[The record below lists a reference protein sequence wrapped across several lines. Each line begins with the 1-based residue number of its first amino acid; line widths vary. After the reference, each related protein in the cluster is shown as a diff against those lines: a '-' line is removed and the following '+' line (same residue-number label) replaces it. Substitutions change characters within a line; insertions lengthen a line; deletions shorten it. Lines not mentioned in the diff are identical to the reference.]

1 MSGFFLFR
9 RNQSVPLQSRRR
21 DLCLIAGAF
30 ALALLVAAEPLFAS
44 EPSPASPRADETGKP
59 VFTIG
64 VEETLDP
71 WFFVQTFAPTM
82 EHLRKSLPDTTIQT
96 ELMSQ
101 NALLDAA
108 DERRI
113 DALISTSG
121 LYAFARNEVG
131 AQHVATRR
139 QPLATNP
146 ARATGAVILVRSES
160 GYRSIGDLRGKSVVA
175 MDEGSFDGWHV
186 ALGEL
191 LHYTDD
197 PEHFFSETKFTHYTT
212 PAPVSLLLAGDAD
225 AAVVKM
231 CDLERYLQTRT
242 LSEAS
247 LSRVRVLSPKVRES
261 DEARCLR
268 STDVYPELVF
278 STLSH
283 ADPEIVERVARALL
297 FMPEKDGDWHWGLS
311 NSFGSVDKLY
321 RSLKIGP
328 YEYLRQT
335 GWRYWLETYRQYLF
349 IVAGVILFVLIH
361 IVRTNRLVT
370 LRTAQL
376 RETLA
381 AKERAEEE
389 AGIAREKLARHDRL
403 TIIAS
408 MSNMIVHE
416 LTQPI
421 TSLFNYT
428 ASLRLYV
435 RDQRDDALDELCRRI
450 DKQARRIS
458 DIVQSVRL
466 YARGERA
473 VHTEIDLVEAV
484 RRAVSTF
491 RSSTAARGVTLHES
505 WPKGSLHLLGS
516 ALEMELLAL
525 NLLKNAA
532 AAAKKNR
539 EETSPVVSISLAKA
553 DAGVVLTVED
563 NGPALSEEAFRALSE
578 PTSGIGRESD
588 EATDGEGTGAGLGL
602 GLNLCRSIVE
612 HHGLRMSFEK
622 RSPQGVVAVVEFPQE
637 VLK

>member
-1 MSGFFLFR
+1 MS
-9 RNQSVPLQSRRR
+9 
-21 DLCLIAGAF
+21 
-30 ALALLVAAEPLFAS
+30 
-44 EPSPASPRADETGKP
+44 
-59 VFTIG
+59 
-64 VEETLDP
+64 
-71 WFFVQTFAPTM
+71 
-82 EHLRKSLPDTTIQT
+82 H
-96 ELMSQ
+96 
-101 NALLDAA
+101 
-108 DERRI
+108 
-113 DALISTSG
+113 
-121 LYAFARNEVG
+121 
-131 AQHVATRR
+131 
-139 QPLATNP
+139 
-146 ARATGAVILVRSES
+146 
-160 GYRSIGDLRGKSVVA
+160 
-175 MDEGSFDGWHV
+175 
-186 ALGEL
+186 
-191 LHYTDD
+191 
-197 PEHFFSETKFTHYTT
+197 
-212 PAPVSLLLAGDAD
+212 
-225 AAVVKM
+225 
-231 CDLERYLQTRT
+231 
-242 LSEAS
+242 
-247 LSRVRVLSPKVRES
+247 VRVLSPKTRES

-335 GWRYWLETYRQYLF
+335 GWRYWIETYREYLF
-349 IVAGVILFVLIH
+349 LAAGLILLVLMH
-361 IVRTNRLVT
+361 IVRTNRLVA

-381 AKERAEEE
+381 AKERAEEA

-435 RDQRDDALDELCRRI
+435 RDQRDEALDELCRRI
-450 DKQARRIS
+450 DRQARRIS

-466 YARGERA
+466 YARGERV
-473 VHTEIDLVEAV
+473 VHTDIDLVEAV

-491 RSSTAARGVTLHES
+491 RSSTAARGVTLQET
-505 WPKGSLHLLGS
+505 WPEGSLLLLGS

-539 EETSPVVSISLAKA
+539 GGPSPVVSICLAKTG
-553 DAGVVLTVED
+553 AGVLLTVED
-563 NGPALSEEAFRALSE
+563 NGPELSEDEFRALSE
-578 PTSGIGRESD
+578 PTSAIGRESD
-588 EATDGEGTGAGLGL
+588 EEKGDGQAGAGLGL

-612 HHGLRMSFEK
+612 HHGLRMSFER

>member
-1 MSGFFLFR
+1 MIGFLF
-9 RNQSVPLQSRRR
+9 SCR
-21 DLCLIAGAF
+21 DRTIPPYREGRSFRSKAGAF
-30 ALALLVAAEPLFAS
+30 AFALLIAAGPIFAS
-44 EPSPASPRADETGKP
+44 QPSPASLRAGEAEKP

-82 EHLRKSLPDTTIQT
+82 EHLRKSLPDTTIRT

-108 DERRI
+108 EERRI

-146 ARATGAVILVRSES
+146 ARATGAVFLVRSES
-160 GYRSIGDLRGKSVVA
+160 KYRSIGDLRGKSVVA
-175 MDEGSFDGWHV
+175 TDEGSFDGWHV

-212 PAPVSLLLAGDAD
+212 PAPVSLLLAGDAE

-247 LSRVRVLSPKVRES
+247 LSHVRVLSPKTRES

-297 FMPEKDGDWHWGLS
+297 FLPEKDGDWHWGLS

-335 GWRYWLETYRQYLF
+335 GWRYWIETYREYLF
-349 IVAGVILFVLIH
+349 LAAGLILLVLMH
-361 IVRTNRLVT
+361 IVRTNRLVA

-381 AKERAEEE
+381 AKERAEEA

-435 RDQRDDALDELCRRI
+435 RDQRDEALDELCRRI
-450 DKQARRIS
+450 DRQARRIS

-466 YARGERA
+466 YARGERV
-473 VHTEIDLVEAV
+473 VHTDIDLVEAV

-491 RSSTAARGVTLHES
+491 RSSTAARGVTLQET
-505 WPKGSLHLLGS
+505 WPEGSLLLLGS

-539 EETSPVVSISLAKA
+539 GGPSPVVSICLAKTG
-553 DAGVVLTVED
+553 AGVLLTVED
-563 NGPALSEEAFRALSE
+563 NGPELSEDEFRALSE
-578 PTSGIGRESD
+578 PTSAIGRESD
-588 EATDGEGTGAGLGL
+588 EEKGDGQAGAGLGL

-612 HHGLRMSFEK
+612 HHGLRMSFER

>member
-1 MSGFFLFR
+1 MSGFFLFHR
-9 RNQSVPLQSRRR
+9 DQSVPPQSRRSDIR
-21 DLCLIAGAF
+21 TSADAF
-30 ALALLVAAEPLFAS
+30 ALALLITAGPLFAS
-44 EPSPASPRADETGKP
+44 DPSSASIRGDEAEKP

-82 EHLRKSLPDTTIQT
+82 EHLRKALPDAVLKTK
-96 ELMSQ
+96 LMSQ
-101 NALLDAA
+101 NGLLDAA
-108 DERRI
+108 KERQI

-139 QPLATNP
+139 QPLASNP
-146 ARATGAVILVRSES
+146 ARATGAVFLVRSES

-175 MDEGSFDGWHV
+175 TDEGSFDGWHV

-191 LHYTDD
+191 LRYTDD
-197 PEHFFSETKFTHYTT
+197 PEHFFSEMKFTHYTT
-212 PAPVSLLLAGDAD
+212 PAPVSLLLAGDAE

-231 CDLERYLQTRT
+231 CDVERHLQTRS
-242 LSEAS
+242 LSENS
-247 LSRVRVLSPKVRES
+247 LSRLRVLGPKTRQS

-283 ADPEIVERVARALL
+283 ADPQIVERVARALL
-297 FMPEKDGDWHWGLS
+297 FMPEMDGDWHWGLS

-335 GWRYWLETYRQYLF
+335 GLRYWLETYRQYLF
-349 IVAGVILFVLIH
+349 IVVGVILFVLIH

-450 DKQARRIS
+450 DRQARRIS
-458 DIVQSVRL
+458 EIVQSVRL

-491 RSSTAARGVTLHES
+491 RSSTAARGVTLHET
-505 WPKGSLHLLGS
+505 WPEGSLLLLGS
-516 ALEMELLAL
+516 TLEMELLAL

-532 AAAKKNR
+532 AATKKNR
-539 EETSPVVSISLAKA
+539 GSTYFVVSICLAKT
-553 DAGVVLTVED
+553 DVGGVLTVED
-563 NGPALSEEAFRALSE
+563 NGPALSEDEFKALSE
-578 PTSGIGRESD
+578 PTSGIGRGSD
-588 EATDGEGTGAGLGL
+588 DATAGEDTGAGLGL

-612 HHGLRMSFEK
+612 HHGLRMSFRK
-622 RSPQGVVAVVEFPQE
+622 CSPQGVVAVVEFPQE

>member
-9 RNQSVPLQSRRR
+9 RNQSVPLLSRRFDVR
-21 DLCLIAGAF
+21 LIAGAF
-30 ALALLVAAEPLFAS
+30 ALALLFAAGPLFAS
-44 EPSPASPRADETGKP
+44 VPTPASPRADETEKP
-59 VFTIG
+59 IFTIG

-82 EHLRKSLPDTTIQT
+82 EHLRKSLPNTTIRT

-101 NALLDAA
+101 NGLLDAA
-108 DERRI
+108 QERGI

-160 GYRSIGDLRGKSVVA
+160 KYRSIGDLRGKSVVA
-175 MDEGSFDGWHV
+175 TDEGSFDGWHV

-231 CDLERYLQTRT
+231 CDLERYLRT
-242 LSEAS
+242 HTYSEHS
-247 LSRVRVLSPKVRES
+247 LRNVRVLSPKVRET

-283 ADPEIVERVARALL
+283 ADPGIVERVARALL

-389 AGIAREKLARHDRL
+389 AGIAREKLARHGRL

-491 RSSTAARGVTLHES
+491 RSSTAARGVTLHET
-505 WPKGSLHLLGS
+505 WPEGSLFLLGS

-539 EETSPVVSISLAKA
+539 GGTSPVVSICLAKTGE
-553 DAGVVLTVED
+553 GVVLTVED
-563 NGPALSEEAFRALSE
+563 NGPELSEDEFRALSE

-588 EATDGEGTGAGLGL
+588 EAAEGEGAGAGLGL

>member
-1 MSGFFLFR
+1 M
-9 RNQSVPLQSRRR
+9 
-21 DLCLIAGAF
+21 
-30 ALALLVAAEPLFAS
+30 
-44 EPSPASPRADETGKP
+44 P

-82 EHLRKSLPDTTIQT
+82 EHLRKSLPDTTIRT

-108 DERRI
+108 DKRRI

-139 QPLATNP
+139 QTLATNP
-146 ARATGAVILVRSES
+146 ARATGAVFLVRSES
-160 GYRSIGDLRGKSVVA
+160 GYRTIGDLRGKSVVA
-175 MDEGSFDGWHV
+175 TDEGSFDGWHV

-231 CDLERYLQTRT
+231 CDLERYLRTRT
-242 LSEAS
+242 YSEHS
-247 LSRVRVLSPKVRES
+247 LRNVRVLSPKVRES

-335 GWRYWLETYRQYLF
+335 GWRYWVETYRQYLF
-349 IVAGVILFVLIH
+349 VVAGVILFVLIH

-381 AKERAEEE
+381 AKERAE
-389 AGIAREKLARHDRL
+389 GVAREKLARHDRL

-450 DKQARRIS
+450 DRQARRIS

-466 YARGERA
+466 YARGERV
-473 VHTEIDLVEAV
+473 VHTDIDLVEAV
-484 RRAVSTF
+484 RRAVLTF
-491 RSSTAARGVTLHES
+491 RSSTAARGVTLQET
-505 WPKGSLHLLGS
+505 WPEGSLLLLGS

-539 EETSPVVSISLAKA
+539 GGPSPVVSICLAKTG
-553 DAGVVLTVED
+553 AGVLLTVED
-563 NGPALSEEAFRALSE
+563 NGPELSEDEFRALSE

-588 EATDGEGTGAGLGL
+588 EASEGEGAGAGLGL

-612 HHGLRMSFEK
+612 HHGLRMSFRR

>member
-1 MSGFFLFR
+1 MIPPHREGHSFR
-9 RNQSVPLQSRRR
+9 SKL
-21 DLCLIAGAF
+21 GAF
-30 ALALLVAAEPLFAS
+30 ALALLTGTCSLFAS
-44 EPSPASPRADETGKP
+44 VPTPASLRADETEKP

-82 EHLRKSLPDTTIQT
+82 EHLRKSLPDTTIRT

-108 DERRI
+108 EERRI

-146 ARATGAVILVRSES
+146 ARATGAVFLVRSES
-160 GYRSIGDLRGKSVVA
+160 GYKTIGDLRGKSVVA
-175 MDEGSFDGWHV
+175 TDEGSFDGWHV

-212 PAPVSLLLAGDAD
+212 PAPVSLLLAGDVD

-231 CDLERYLQTRT
+231 CDLERYLRTRT
-242 LSEAS
+242 YSEHS
-247 LSRVRVLSPKVRES
+247 LRNVRVLSPKVRES

-283 ADPEIVERVARALL
+283 ADPGIVERVARALL

-321 RSLKIGP
+321 RSLQIGP

-335 GWRYWLETYRQYLF
+335 GWRYWVETYRQYLF
-349 IVAGVILFVLIH
+349 VVAGVILFVLIH

-491 RSSTAARGVTLHES
+491 RSSTAARGMTLHKS

-532 AAAKKNR
+532 AATKKNR
-539 EETSPVVSISLAKA
+539 ESASPVVSIALAKT

-578 PTSGIGRESD
+578 PTSGIGRESN
-588 EATDGEGTGAGLGL
+588 EEKEDGQAGAGLGL

-612 HHGLRMSFEK
+612 HHGLRMSFER
-622 RSPQGVVAVVEFPQE
+622 RSPHGVVAVVEFPQE

>member
-30 ALALLVAAEPLFAS
+30 ALALLVDAEPLFAS
-44 EPSPASPRADETGKP
+44 EPSPALPRADETGKP

-146 ARATGAVILVRSES
+146 ARATGAVFLVRTESE
-160 GYRSIGDLRGKSVVA
+160 YRSIGDLRGKSVVA
-175 MDEGSFDGWHV
+175 TDEGSFDGWHV

-191 LHYTDD
+191 LRYTDD
-197 PEHFFSETKFTHYTT
+197 PEHFFSEAKFTHYTT

-297 FMPEKDGDWHWGLS
+297 FMLEKDGDWHWGLS
-311 NSFGSVDKLY
+311 NSFGSVDTLY

-335 GWRYWLETYRQYLF
+335 GWRYWVETYRQYLF
-349 IVAGVILFVLIH
+349 VVAGVILFVLIH

-389 AGIAREKLARHDRL
+389 AGIVREKLARHDRL

-450 DKQARRIS
+450 DRQARRIS
-458 DIVQSVRL
+458 EIVQSVRL

-491 RSSTAARGVTLHES
+491 RSSTAARGVTLQET
-505 WPKGSLHLLGS
+505 WPEGSLHLLGS

-539 EETSPVVSISLAKA
+539 EGTSPVVSICLAKTGE
-553 DAGVVLTVED
+553 GVVLTVED
-563 NGPALSEEAFRALSE
+563 NGPELSDDEFRALSE

-588 EATDGEGTGAGLGL
+588 KAAEGEGAGAGLGL

-612 HHGLRMSFEK
+612 HHGLRMSFRR
-622 RSPQGVVAVVEFPQE
+622 RSPHGVVAVVEFPQE

>member
-9 RNQSVPLQSRRR
+9 RDQSVPSRSRCCDVR
-21 DLCLIAGAF
+21 TWAGAF
-30 ALALLVAAEPLFAS
+30 ASALLIVAGPLFAS
-44 EPSPASPRADETGKP
+44 VPTPASPRTDETEKP

-82 EHLRKSLPDTTIQT
+82 EHLRKSLLDTTIRT

-101 NALLDAA
+101 NGLLDAA
-108 DERRI
+108 QERRI

-131 AQHVATRR
+131 AQHVTTRR
-139 QPLATNP
+139 QQLATNP

-160 GYRSIGDLRGKSVVA
+160 EYRSIGDLRGKSVVA
-175 MDEGSFDGWHV
+175 TDEGSFDGWHV

-212 PAPVSLLLAGDAD
+212 PAPVSLLLAGDAE

-231 CDLERYLQTRT
+231 CDLERYLHTRT

-247 LSRVRVLSPKVRES
+247 LSHVRVLSPKTRES

-297 FMPEKDGDWHWGLS
+297 FMPDKGGDWHWGLS

-335 GWRYWLETYRQYLF
+335 GWRYWVETYREYLF
-349 IVAGVILFVLIH
+349 VIAGVILFVLIH
-361 IVRTNRLVT
+361 IVRTNRLVA

-450 DKQARRIS
+450 DRQARRIS

-505 WPKGSLHLLGS
+505 WSEGSLHLWGS

-539 EETSPVVSISLAKA
+539 EGTSPVVSIAIAKT

-563 NGPALSEEAFRALSE
+563 NGPILSDEAFHALSE
-578 PTSGIGRESD
+578 PTSAIGRESD
-588 EATDGEGTGAGLGL
+588 EEKGDGQTGAGLGL

-612 HHGLRMSFEK
+612 HHGLRMSFER
-622 RSPQGVVAVVEFPQE
+622 RSPQGVAAVVEFPQE

>member
-1 MSGFFLFR
+1 MFSCRDRTIPPYREGRSFR
-9 RNQSVPLQSRRR
+9 SK
-21 DLCLIAGAF
+21 AGAF
-30 ALALLVAAEPLFAS
+30 AFALLIAAGPIFAS
-44 EPSPASPRADETGKP
+44 QPSPASLRAGEAEKP

-82 EHLRKSLPDTTIQT
+82 EHLRKSLPDTTIRT

-108 DERRI
+108 EERRI

-146 ARATGAVILVRSES
+146 ARATGAVFLVRSES
-160 GYRSIGDLRGKSVVA
+160 KYRSIGDLRGKSVVA
-175 MDEGSFDGWHV
+175 TDEGSFDGWHV

-212 PAPVSLLLAGDAD
+212 PAPVSLLLAGDAE

-247 LSRVRVLSPKVRES
+247 LSHVRVLSPKTRES

-321 RSLKIGP
+321 RSLKID
-328 YEYLRQT
+328 LRQT
-335 GWRYWLETYRQYLF
+335 GWRYWIETYREYLF
-349 IVAGVILFVLIH
+349 LAAGLILLVLMH
-361 IVRTNRLVT
+361 IVRTNRLVA

-381 AKERAEEE
+381 AKERAEEA

-435 RDQRDDALDELCRRI
+435 RDQRDEALDELCRRI
-450 DKQARRIS
+450 DRQARRIS

-466 YARGERA
+466 YARGERV
-473 VHTEIDLVEAV
+473 VHTDIDLVEAV

-491 RSSTAARGVTLHES
+491 RSSTAARGVTLQET
-505 WPKGSLHLLGS
+505 WPEGSLLLLGS

-539 EETSPVVSISLAKA
+539 GGPSPVVSICLAKTG
-553 DAGVVLTVED
+553 AGVLLTVED
-563 NGPALSEEAFRALSE
+563 NGPELSEDEFRALSE
-578 PTSGIGRESD
+578 PTSAIGRESD
-588 EATDGEGTGAGLGL
+588 EEKGDGQAGAGLGL

-612 HHGLRMSFEK
+612 HHGLRMSFER

>member
-1 MSGFFLFR
+1 MFSCRDRTIPPYREGRSFR
-9 RNQSVPLQSRRR
+9 SK
-21 DLCLIAGAF
+21 AGAF
-30 ALALLVAAEPLFAS
+30 AFALLIAAGPIFAS
-44 EPSPASPRADETGKP
+44 QPSPASLRAGEAEKP

-82 EHLRKSLPDTTIQT
+82 EHLRKSLPDTTIRT

-108 DERRI
+108 EERRI

-146 ARATGAVILVRSES
+146 ARATGAVFLVRSES
-160 GYRSIGDLRGKSVVA
+160 KYRSIGDLRGKSVVA
-175 MDEGSFDGWHV
+175 TDEGSFDGWHV

-212 PAPVSLLLAGDAD
+212 PAPVSLLLAGDAE

-247 LSRVRVLSPKVRES
+247 LSHVRVLSPKTRES

-335 GWRYWLETYRQYLF
+335 GWRYWIETYREYLF
-349 IVAGVILFVLIH
+349 LAAGLILLVLMH
-361 IVRTNRLVT
+361 IVRTNRLVA

-381 AKERAEEE
+381 AKERAEEA

-435 RDQRDDALDELCRRI
+435 RDQRDEALDELC
-450 DKQARRIS
+450 RRIS

-466 YARGERA
+466 YARGERV
-473 VHTEIDLVEAV
+473 VHTDIDLVEAV

-491 RSSTAARGVTLHES
+491 RSSTAARGVTLQET
-505 WPKGSLHLLGS
+505 WPEGSLLLLGS

-539 EETSPVVSISLAKA
+539 GGPSPVVSICLAKTG
-553 DAGVVLTVED
+553 AGVLLTVED
-563 NGPALSEEAFRALSE
+563 NGPELSEDEFRALSE
-578 PTSGIGRESD
+578 PTSAIGRESD
-588 EATDGEGTGAGLGL
+588 EEKGDGQAGAGLGL

-612 HHGLRMSFEK
+612 HHGLRMSFER